1 MCKEA
6 WHCIWLGLWCDA
18 RTRMSMWEIL
28 VMLIQPQPY
37 QALLVLLR
45 ESVGPGVRDADAG
58 DMARSS
64 WRASDSTNPRL
75 VGLIL

>member
-1 MCKEA
+1 
-6 WHCIWLGLWCDA
+6 
-18 RTRMSMWEIL
+18 MSMWEIL

-64 WRASDSTNPRL
+64 WRASDSD
-75 VGLIL
+75 